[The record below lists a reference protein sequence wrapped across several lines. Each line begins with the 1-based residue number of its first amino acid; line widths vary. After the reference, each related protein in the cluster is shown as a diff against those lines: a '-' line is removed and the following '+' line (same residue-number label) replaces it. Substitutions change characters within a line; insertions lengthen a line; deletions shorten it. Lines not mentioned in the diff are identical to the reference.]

1 MEIKDLEWRDN
12 ITDLGK
18 KDGLF
23 EIISDVCV
31 ESYILMNFSIR
42 NSKVLTID
50 GIGKTFF
57 LWSKTGFLK
66 EECFEFSTIEEAKE
80 KAQQE
85 FKNKIT
91 KLFFTT

>member
-1 MEIKDLEWRDN
+1 MKIKELEWRDN
-12 ITDLGK
+12 ISDLGK
-18 KDGLF
+18 RDGLF
-23 EIISDVCV
+23 EVISDVCI

-42 NSKVLTID
+42 NSKSLTID
-50 GIGKTFF
+50 GVGNTFF
-57 LWSKTGFLK
+57 LWSKSGIFK
-66 EECFEFSTIEEAKE
+66 EECFEFGTIEEAKE